1 MNARAKRLLLW
12 SGSAV
17 VVVAATGWAMY
28 REITTFG
35 RPEDIQTGL
44 DFANNTW
51 RAVRA
56 LFSGADIYGPTH
68 AVIPGIGPAWP
79 VSQHVPG
86 SLLWQAQFAALPL
99 PAALFTYTAV
109 SILAIWAGVFI
120 LTWPKNPSAVFLSAC
135 CGGFAICIGGGPMA
149 LLLGQPTGFMLLGL
163 AVLVRA
169 RQPWLAGLG
178 FMLAASTIQMG
189 LPLGLALLALGGWRV
204 LWRGAVLAF
213 GCSLPIAGLEIANA
227 GFPTFVHSFV
237 VGGSVY
243 LVRVNDRIDLGGLL
257 YRVGGAGKGVQVA
270 ISLVLASVALI
281 FLARLPPHLR
291 RIGHPP
297 VLAFVVA
304 FTLVSAYHESYDLLL
319 VGAAVVPAILVNDQ
333 SRAMLPAF
341 GLAGTSAGISSSI
354 AALFY
359 APLALLGIGLSS
371 ALALRHAAASAART
385 GSGSGRAGAGQPA
398 NDPPVAPGLWAE

>member
-1 MNARAKRLLLW
+1 MKARAKRLLLW

-56 LFSGADIYGPTH
+56 LFSGAGIYGPTH

-86 SLLWQAQFAALPL
+86 SLLWQAPFAALPL

-109 SILAIWAGVFI
+109 SILAIWAAVFI
-120 LTWPKNPSAVFLSAC
+120 LTWPRNPSAVFLSAC
-135 CGGFAICIGGGPMA
+135 CGGFAICVAGGPMA

-178 FMLAASTIQMG
+178 LMLAASTIQMG
-189 LPLGLALLALGGWRV
+189 LPLALALLVLGGWRV
-204 LWRGAVLAF
+204 VWRGAVLAL

-227 GFPTFVHSFV
+227 GFSTFVNSFV
-237 VGGSVY
+237 AGGSVY

-257 YRVGGAGKGVQVA
+257 YRAVGAGKGVQVA
-270 ISLVLASVALI
+270 ISLALASVALI

-291 RIGHPP
+291 RISHPP
-297 VLAFVVA
+297 VLSFVVA
-304 FTLVSAYHESYDLLL
+304 FMLVSAYHESYDLLL

-359 APLALLGIGLSS
+359 APLALLGIGISS
-371 ALALRHAAASAART
+371 ALALRHAAASAGRT
-385 GSGSGRAGAGQPA
+385 GQPA
-398 NDPPVAPGLWAE
+398 DGSLVAPGLWAE

>member
-1 MNARAKRLLLW
+1 MNARFKLLW
-12 SGSAV
+12 CGSAV
-17 VVVAATGWAMY
+17 VVAATTGWAMY

-35 RPEDIQTGL
+35 RPENIQTGL

-51 RAVRA
+51 RAVRD
-56 LFSGADIYGPTH
+56 LLSGVNIYGPTH

-86 SLLWQAQFAALPL
+86 SLLWQAPFAALPL
-99 PAALFTYTAV
+99 PAALFTYTFV
-109 SILAIWAGVFI
+109 SVLAIWAGVFV
-120 LTWPKNPSAVFLSAC
+120 LTWPRDPSAVFLAAC
-135 CGGFAICIGGGPMA
+135 CGGFAIGIAGGPMA

-178 FMLAASTIQMG
+178 FMLAASTIQAG
-189 LPLGLALLALGGWRV
+189 LPLALALLLLGGWRV
-204 LWRGAVLAF
+204 VWRGAALAL
-213 GCSLPIAGLEIANA
+213 GCSLPVVGLEIANA
-227 GFPTFVHSFV
+227 GFSAFVNSFV

-243 LVRVNDRIDLGGLL
+243 LVRVNGRIDLGGLL
-257 YRVGGAGKGVQVA
+257 FRVGGAGKGVQLA
-270 ISLVLASVALI
+270 ISLLLASVALI

-297 VLAFVVA
+297 VLSFVVA
-304 FTLVSAYHESYDLLL
+304 FMLLSAYHESYDLLL
-319 VGAAVVPAILVNDQ
+319 VGGAVVPAILVNDR

-359 APLALLGIGLSS
+359 APLALLGVGISS
-371 ALALRHAAASAART
+371 ALALRRAAASDART
-385 GSGSGRAGAGQPA
+385 GADRAEASRPAG
-398 NDPPVAPGLWAE
+398 DPPMAPGLLAE